1 MARKHCLDIHGN
13 ERVGGGCSCRMNE
26 GNPCRLQW
34 LLRMSKCGLCVA
46 CGDNEM
52 ESLLP
57 RHRAAI
63 DINLP
68 RESIHSIPA
77 KKERGEENQFWKRR
91 DHDGC
96 LSGLSKFKTASGG
109 GSTIFSQFNDASAT
123 CTLTIL
129 EAAEKNVLLYQ
140 MAREKWHAEIFTFS
154 SIVPSFPL
162 HVEIKAS

>member
-77 KKERGEENQFWKRR
+77 KKRERRGKSVLEEEGSRWLPAWAFKIQNSQRR
-91 DHDGC
+91 RLDDILAIQRRIGNLHINDP
-96 LSGLSKFKTASGG
+96 GG
-109 GSTIFSQFNDASAT
+109 GG
-123 CTLTIL
+123 
-129 EAAEKNVLLYQ
+129 EKRAAVSNGARE
-140 MAREKWHAEIFTFS
+140 MAR
-154 SIVPSFPL
+154 
-162 HVEIKAS
+162 

>member
-57 RHRAAI
+57 RHRACGNRHKSPSGVDPFHTCKKRERRGKSVLEEEGSRWLPVWAFKIQNSQRRRLDDILAI
-63 DINLP
+63 QRRIGNLHINDP
-68 RESIHSIPA
+68 
-77 KKERGEENQFWKRR
+77 
-91 DHDGC
+91 
-96 LSGLSKFKTASGG
+96 GG
-109 GSTIFSQFNDASAT
+109 GG
-123 CTLTIL
+123 
-129 EAAEKNVLLYQ
+129 EKRAAVSNGARE
-140 MAREKWHAEIFTFS
+140 MAR
-154 SIVPSFPL
+154 
-162 HVEIKAS
+162 